1 MVGVYENL
9 SLEHRDLWRE
19 RGEGGVITITIY
31 LDLSTWSYF
40 YRRGHTHYPV
50 STFRPYIGEI
60 AEKSK

>member
-1 MVGVYENL
+1 MRIFL
-9 SLEHRDLWRE
+9 SSTVICGE
-19 RGEGGVITITIY
+19 GEGGVITITIY

>member
-1 MVGVYENL
+1 MRISLL
-9 SLEHRDLWRE
+9 STVICGECG
-19 RGEGGVITITIY
+19 GEGGVITITIY

>member
-1 MVGVYENL
+1 MRISLL
-9 SLEHRDLWRE
+9 STVILGDG
-19 RGEGGVITITIY
+19 GEGVVITITIY

-40 YRRGHTHYPV
+40 YRWGHTHYPV